1 MSSSVS
7 LKPTPTDLGASSAR
21 VRVNGPLDRIRQIR
35 DAIAHRAY
43 ELFQKRGKAS
53 GSDQEDWYCAET
65 ELIHQVHTTVLET
78 DALLVVF
85 AEIPGFH
92 SDNLVLKVEP
102 RSITIAGQ
110 REPLSHAASK
120 KVSCAN
126 GCTDQIFLSLSHLA
140 GVDPLQTFAQLKDGI
155 LGVLGRHGVRRAGWV
170 LEEQAYSLVRSKDY
184 RR

>member
-1 MSSSVS
+1 MSSAVS
-7 LKPTPTDLGASSAR
+7 LKTTPTDLGASSAR

-78 DALLVVF
+78 DVLLLVF
-85 AEIPGFH
+85 AELPGFH

-110 REPLSHAASK
+110 REPLSHAAGK
-120 KVSCAN
+120 KVSRSEEHTSELQSPDHLVCR
-126 GCTDQIFLSLSHLA
+126 LLLEKKKSLTRSINLCHNLPSI
-140 GVDPLQTFAQLKDGI
+140 DPT
-155 LGVLGRHGVRRAGWV
+155 
-170 LEEQAYSLVRSKDY
+170 
-184 RR
+184 